1 MRPRFKPPMNR
12 RYFHTKRKIDDK
24 DIVLIKKKV
33 EKLKRKKINN
43 LHKGKIKRFK
53 L

>member
-1 MRPRFKPPMNR
+1 MRPRFKPPINR

-24 DIVLIKKKV
+24 DIALIKKRLK
-33 EKLKRKKINN
+33 KLKQKKINN
-43 LHKGKIKRFK
+43 LHKEKMKRFK